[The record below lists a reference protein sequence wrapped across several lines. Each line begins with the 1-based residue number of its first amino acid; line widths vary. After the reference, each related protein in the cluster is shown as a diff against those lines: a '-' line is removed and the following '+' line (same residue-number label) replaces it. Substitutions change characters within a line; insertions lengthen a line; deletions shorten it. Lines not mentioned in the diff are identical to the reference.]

1 MSTLLTREEVQK
13 ALPPNLKSNATDQFV
28 DHLNTIISDPIV
40 AQEIRDNFISYS
52 SVLRTGKF
60 KTDDY
65 LNAVV
70 YVSHKL
76 MGKTNEDAYAA
87 TFPTRYRQLV
97 AANRSRQEISSYVSM
112 YNKGKLVNAILQQ
125 TMTPSWVL
133 NQALY
138 QQALNTQAD
147 LMMTATS
154 EKVRTDAADSLIRA
168 LTPPEPKE
176 VNVNIGLQ
184 ENSGLNELKD
194 MMERM
199 AQETRQ
205 RIGDGSMTTRDVAAM
220 PLIEGEA
227 RVLEER

>member
-1 MSTLLTREEVQK
+1 MNTPLTIEEVRK
-13 ALPPNLKSNATDQFV
+13 ALPPSLKSNATDQFV
-28 DHLNTIISDPIV
+28 DHLNSVISDPVV
-40 AQEIRDNFISYS
+40 AQEVRDNFISYA
-52 SVLRTGKF
+52 SVLRTGKY

-97 AANRSRQEISSYVSM
+97 AANRSRSEIASYVSM

-138 QQALNTQAD
+138 QKALNVQAD
-147 LMMTATS
+147 LMENATS

-176 VNVNIGLQ
+176 VNVNIGVQ

-199 AQETRQ
+199 AHASRQ
-205 RIGDGSMTTRDVAAM
+205 QIADGAATTRDIAAM
-220 PLIEGEA
+220 PLIEGSATLVKEQ
-227 RVLEER
+227 